1 MARPTHI
8 PVCRLHIPLGVNQST
23 AWRRA
28 QRGDFGPITR
38 DNDGRQQ
45 IEVAQVEQV
54 EGITIAEDALRTAA
68 LPRAYGRHLEP
79 LAVQLEPWTIQF
91 DNSGFLSRDGIAELI
106 KTNLLIRDAQWR
118 RFLARIDACAD
129 ILETKNH
136 FVGDDHEQDS

>member
-28 QRGDFGPITR
+28 QRGDFGTVTR

-54 EGITIAEDALRTAA
+54 EGVT
-68 LPRAYGRHLEP
+68 
-79 LAVQLEPWTIQF
+79 F
-91 DNSGFLSRDGIAELI
+91 DNDLLCAMAEPRTFKRSGPRLTPMRVQIPQNAASLTRDEIKTLIDAHLLVRDG
-106 KTNLLIRDAQWR
+106 QWR
-118 RFLARIDACAD
+118 RYLARVEELTAET
-129 ILETKNH
+129 LEGQAIFAGVKP
-136 FVGDDHEQDS
+136 